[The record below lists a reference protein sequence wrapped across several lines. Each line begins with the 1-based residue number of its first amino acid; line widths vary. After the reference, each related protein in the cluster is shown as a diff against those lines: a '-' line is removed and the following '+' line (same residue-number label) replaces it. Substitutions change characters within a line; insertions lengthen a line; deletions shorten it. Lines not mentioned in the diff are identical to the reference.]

1 MTAAMASAL
10 APLIVAVALLW
21 ITFGIARRYAA
32 SMGLPTGWMSIPRMF
47 KGCWRAVAGTIAGL
61 WRAGR
66 AVGRFLQGRRKIRR
80 VTGRASIASSRR
92 AP

>member
-1 MTAAMASAL
+1 MTAAMVSAL

-32 SMGLPTGWMSIPRMF
+32 SMGLPTGWMSIPRIF
-47 KGCWRAVAGTIAGL
+47 KGCWRLVAGTVAGL

-66 AVGRFLQGRRKIRR
+66 AVSRFVQGRRQVRR
-80 VTGRASIASSRR
+80 LPGRTSIVSPRRSS
-92 AP
+92 